1 MSQLKNKSYLIKYR
15 KKLRKKVTPAE
26 AVLWKY
32 IKSEKLNGIK
42 FRRQYSINNYILDF
56 YCPEFKI
63 AIELD
68 GTHHFSEEG
77 IINDS
82 ERDDYLKSIG
92 IKVLRF
98 ENDLIMKRLETVLSI
113 ILEEIK
119 KTPLSR
125 ASTSPLRDGEN
136 CSSLTNNSIQ

>member
-15 KKLRKKVTPAE
+15 KNLRKKVTPAE

-32 IKSEKLNGIK
+32 IKSEKLEGIK
-42 FRRQYSINNYILDF
+42 FRRQYSVNNYILDF
-56 YCPEFKI
+56 YCPKFKL

-68 GTHHFSEEG
+68 GAHHFSEEG

-82 ERDDYLKSIG
+82 ERDEYLKSVG

-113 ILEEIK
+113 ILEEIQ

-125 ASTSPLRDGEN
+125 SSTSPLG
-136 CSSLTNNSIQ
+136 